1 MKAILG
7 RKAGMT
13 QVFTTDG
20 IMVPVTVIEV
30 LPNVVLQ
37 KKTLENDGY
46 EALQVG
52 YEEKRANITNKPM
65 KGIYDKANTTPKKFV
80 KEIQGDELNSYN
92 VGEEVKVGIFKAGDV
107 VDVIGTSKGKG
118 FSGSIKR
125 FGYSIGPKA
134 HGSGYHRGIGSV
146 ATVGRTNNRIHPGT
160 KMPGHDGNNRVTI
173 LNLEVV
179 SVDESKNAILVKGAI
194 PGPKKGL
201 VTIRTAIKAQR
212 KMPAAK
218 TLVSYASEAEQTVS
232 E

>member
-1 MKAILG
+1 MKSILG

-20 IMVPVTVIEV
+20 VMVPVTVIEV

-37 KKTLENDGY
+37 KKTVENDGY

-52 YEEKRANITNKPM
+52 YEEKRANITNKPS
-65 KGIYDKANTTPKKFV
+65 KGIFDKANTTPKKFV
-80 KEIQGDELNSYN
+80 KEIGGDEMNAYN
-92 VGEEVKVGIFKAGDV
+92 VGDEVKVGIFKAGDV

-134 HGSGYHRGIGSV
+134 HGSGYHRGIGSI

-160 KMPGHDGNNRVTI
+160 KMPGHHGNQRVTVQ
-173 LNLEVV
+173 NLEVV
-179 SVDESKNAILVKGAI
+179 SVDETRNAILVKGCI
-194 PGPKKGL
+194 PGPKKSL
-201 VTIRTAIKAQR
+201 VTVRTAVKAQR
-212 KMPAAK
+212 KAPTAK
-218 TLVSYASEAEQTVS
+218 TLVNYTAESTVS

>member
-1 MKAILG
+1 MKSILG

-20 IMVPVTVIEV
+20 VMVPVTVIEV

-37 KKTLENDGY
+37 KKTVETDGY

-52 YEEKRANITNKPM
+52 YEEKRVNITNKPS
-65 KGIYDKANTTPKKFV
+65 KGIFDKANTTPKKFV
-80 KEIQGDELNSYN
+80 KEISGDEMNTYN
-92 VGEEVKVGIFKAGDV
+92 VGDEVKVGIFKAGDV

-134 HGSGYHRGIGSV
+134 HGSGYHRGIGSI

-160 KMPGHDGNNRVTI
+160 KMPGHHGNQRVTVQ
-173 LNLEVV
+173 NLEVV
-179 SVDESKNAILVKGAI
+179 SVDETRNAILVKGCI
-194 PGPKKGL
+194 PGPKKSL
-201 VTIRTAIKAQR
+201 VTVRTAVKAQR
-212 KMPAAK
+212 KAPTAK
-218 TLVSYASEAEQTVS
+218 TLVNYTAESTVS